1 MIAAFFD
8 LDGTLATVH
17 VWQALARHNRQQR
30 VNRLALAWYLATH
43 YPRYLFYKLHLTSRD
58 AAYTSWARDM
68 PWLIGG
74 LTVARAQSVF
84 DWVAGQQVIPS
95 IRPDVLA
102 LLRQHQA
109 QGHRVVLVSGTF
121 QPLLETIGARLGVTA
136 CVGTRLEIREGRYSG
151 RATAPVCLGPGKVAR
166 VRQFLAEQGA
176 EIALDASF
184 AYGDG
189 EWDVPVL
196 ETVGHPVAVYPEP
209 GLLAQ
214 AQRRGWPVFPPESV

>member
-30 VNRLALAWYLATH
+30 VNRLALAWYMGTH
-43 YPRYLFYKLHLTSRD
+43 YPQYLFYKMHLISRD

-74 LTVARAQSVF
+74 LTLKRAQAVF
-84 DWVAGQQVIPS
+84 DWVADQQVVPS

-121 QPLLETIGARLGVTA
+121 QPLLETIGARLGVTE
-136 CVGTRLEIREGRYSG
+136 CVGTRL
-151 RATAPVCLGPGKVAR
+151 VAR
-166 VRQFLAEQGA
+166 DDR
-176 EIALDASF
+176 
-184 AYGDG
+184 Y
-189 EWDVPVL
+189 
-196 ETVGHPVAVYPEP
+196 T
-209 GLLAQ
+209 
-214 AQRRGWPVFPPESV
+214 

>member
-17 VWQALARHNRQQR
+17 VWQALAHHNRQQR
-30 VNRLALAWYLATH
+30 VNRLALAWYMGTH
-43 YPRYLFYKLHLTSRD
+43 YPQYLFHKLHLVSRD

-74 LTVARAQSVF
+74 LTLTRAQSVF
-84 DWVAGQQVIPS
+84 DWVADRQVVPS
-95 IRPDVLA
+95 IRPDVLT

-121 QPLLETIGARLGVTA
+121 QPLLETIGARLGVTE
-136 CVGTRLEIREGRYSG
+136 CVGTRLEIRDGRFTG

-176 EIALDASF
+176 DIDLDASF

-214 AQRRGWPVFPPESV
+214 ARQRGWPVFPPGD

>member
-30 VNRLALAWYLATH
+30 VNRLALAGYMATH
-43 YPRYLFYKLHLTSRD
+43 YPQYLLYKLHLVSRD

-68 PWLIGG
+68 PWLIRG
-74 LTVARAQSVF
+74 LTVARGQAAF
-84 DWVAGQQVIPS
+84 DWVADEQVVPS
-95 IRPDVLA
+95 MRPDVLA

-109 QGHRVVLVSGTF
+109 QERRVVLVSGTF
-121 QPLLETIGARLGVTA
+121 QPLLETIGARLGVTE
-136 CVGTRLEIREGRYSG
+136 CVGTRLEISGGRYTG
-151 RATAPVCLGPGKVAR
+151 RANPPVCLGPGKVAR
-166 VRQFLAEQGA
+166 VRQFLTEQGA
-176 EIALDASF
+176 EIDLESSF

-214 AQRRGWPVFPPESV
+214 AQRRSWPVFPAGGG

>member
-30 VNRLALAWYLATH
+30 VNRLALAGYMGTH
-43 YPRYLFYKLHLTSRD
+43 YPQYLLYKMRLVSRD

-74 LTVARAQSVF
+74 LTLEQAQAVF
-84 DWVAGQQVIPS
+84 DWVADEQVVPS
-95 IRPDVLA
+95 MRPDVRE

-121 QPLLETIGARLGVTA
+121 QPLLETIGARLEVTE
-136 CVGTRLEIREGRYSG
+136 CVGTRLEVRGGRFTG
-151 RATAPVCLGPGKVAR
+151 RATAPVCLGPGKVER

-176 EIALDASF
+176 TIDMDASF

-214 AQRRGWPVFPPESV
+214 AQRRGWPVFPVPM